1 MERLRGAGCTVG
13 EYVGDGQGE
22 SASVGSEGGTLDA
35 GPEVERQELE
45 EDADDDDENETGSE
59 DHPLLILYDCE
70 ATGFS
75 VYSDHITDIGAK
87 VIAAPTPLLHCTF
100 SSLVR
105 TPRTIPAAGK
115 KKKKKNNNNNIQLFQ
130 YHCCD
135 IFSDQAYRHITSY
148 AEN

>member
-22 SASVGSEGGTLDA
+22 NASVGSEGGTLDA

-45 EDADDDDENETGSE
+45 EDVDDDDENETGSE

-115 KKKKKNNNNNIQLFQ
+115 KINK
-130 YHCCD
+130 
-135 IFSDQAYRHITSY
+135 
-148 AEN
+148 

>member
-1 MERLRGAGCTVG
+1 MAR
-13 EYVGDGQGE
+13 E

-35 GPEVERQELE
+35 GPEVECQELE
-45 EDADDDDENETGSE
+45 EDADDDENETGSE
-59 DHPLLILYDCE
+59 DHPLLILYDCK

-87 VIAAPTPLLHCTF
+87 VIAAPTPLLHRTF

-105 TPRTIPAAGK
+105 TPRTIPAAAK
-115 KKKKKNNNNNIQLFQ
+115 KKKIIITIKLFQ

-135 IFSDQAYRHITSY
+135 MFSDQAYRHITSY